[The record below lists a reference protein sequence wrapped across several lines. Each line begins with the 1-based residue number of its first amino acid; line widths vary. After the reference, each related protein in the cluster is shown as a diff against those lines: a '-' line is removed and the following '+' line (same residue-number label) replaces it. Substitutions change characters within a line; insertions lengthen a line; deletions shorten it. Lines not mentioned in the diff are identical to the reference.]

1 MDSDLV
7 EKPPGGAK
15 PIRKGVEMS
24 ARGKWITVMSL
35 LLLPLFWPVCT
46 TIAQDRYTD
55 TGRDRWEQP
64 LDLEDMEPYKDIQ
77 FDPANFDQIENGMT
91 EEEVLALLGKPA
103 DLKKE
108 HRRHDRWT
116 VHYFYPDG
124 RVVNFR
130 DGLVVGK
137 ENP

>member
-1 MDSDLV
+1 MN
-7 EKPPGGAK
+7 PN
-15 PIRKGVEMS
+15 
-24 ARGKWITVMSL
+24 ARWITISL
-35 LLLPLFWPVCT
+35 LTLIILWPVSA

-64 LDLEDMEPYKDIQ
+64 LELEDMGAYKDIQ
-77 FDPANFDQIENGMT
+77 FDPANFLKIQNGMT
-91 EEEVLALLGKPA
+91 EEAVLELLGIPE

-108 HRRHDRWT
+108 HRRGDRWT
-116 VHYFYPDG
+116 VHYYYPDG